1 MALRPTSRV
10 RFLCIA
16 ALFVAVLLAM
26 PGSAFAT
33 RTLGLSAGTFRFD
46 LAAGQAGEGEVVV
59 MNDGDEP
66 LKVMVY
72 ASDQKVDEKGV
83 VTYATPTRADLSS
96 LSLPSSWTT
105 VKMPA
110 NSKALG
116 NIPYIELKPK
126 QRIPVKFSVAVPPG
140 VTPGDHNVI
149 IFFES
154 FEPPKPGQG
163 AQSNISGRLGARVTL
178 RVAGD
183 LVRKLEVRPFNVP
196 QYVIGGSVP
205 FNFVVR
211 NLGNVDQRVGARVL
225 LLDRNDNEIQR
236 KTAIDGLTVF
246 AGSNLEASGTL
257 LAEKMPFGQFKVRLD
272 VSPVGDD
279 GKATSGG
286 SDTITESRTVWLIP
300 FWLLAVVA
308 ALLLVIVVRVIWVLA
323 ARSTRRKQKAAEDR
337 ATQLVAEQAP
347 RPFPDSEYEE

>member
-1 MALRPTSRV
+1 M
-10 RFLCIA
+10 
-16 ALFVAVLLAM
+16 
-26 PGSAFAT
+26 
-33 RTLGLSAGTFRFD
+33 
-46 LAAGQAGEGEVVV
+46 
-59 MNDGDEP
+59 
-66 LKVMVY
+66 
-72 ASDQKVDEKGV
+72 KVDDKGS
-83 VTYATPTRADLSS
+83 VTYQTPTRADLQS

-105 VKMPA
+105 VKMPS

-126 QRIPVKFSVAVPPG
+126 ERIPVRFSITVPPS
-140 VTPGDHNVI
+140 VPPGDHNVI

-154 FEPPKPGQG
+154 FEPPKPGEG

-183 LVRKLEVRPFNVP
+183 LVHKLEVRPFSVP
-196 QYVIGGSVP
+196 QYVIGGTVP
-205 FNFVVR
+205 FDFVVR

-246 AGSNLEASGTL
+246 AGRNLEASGTL
-257 LAEKMPFGQFKVRLD
+257 LAERMPFGQFKVRLD

-286 SDTITESRTVWLIP
+286 ADTITETRTVWLIP
-300 FWLLAVVA
+300 FWVLGLVA
-308 ALLLVIVVRVIWVLA
+308 ALVIVIVVRVIWVLA
-323 ARSTRRKQKAAEDR
+323 ANATRRKQASIEARASELAAEQ
-337 ATQLVAEQAP
+337 TQ